1 MHMNTYKLSGHE
13 TFQCRHFWLKKG
25 HDFLLEKNSFKA
37 NDAVVKL
44 GVGKNMIASIQHWMR
59 VFGLIN
65 NGVEVELTDFSYKIF
80 SNDGYDP
87 FLEDVNSLYLLHY
100 QLLKNDIPSLY
111 GIVFNEFR
119 RVRISRDFTAG
130 QISDFM
136 RRKLDKDNV
145 QFSENTLKSDVK
157 VFLRMYHASAKKGM
171 KSIEDDFA
179 SVLLGLEMFEPVE
192 GVFIEGEQV
201 FRFQYEIKKA
211 LDYRIFLFAILDTFE
226 GSESISVEEIEKMI
240 GDKFLCSKEGVELK
254 LQELQESKYLV
265 YKDDAGRREVQMK
278 RKVDKW
284 DVLNKYY
291 GRV

>member
-1 MHMNTYKLSGHE
+1 MNTYKLSGHE

-25 HDFLLEKNSFKA
+25 HDFLVDKNSFKA

-44 GVGKNMIASIQHWMR
+44 GVGKNMITSIQHWMK
-59 VFGLIN
+59 VFGLIK
-65 NGVEVELTDFSYKIF
+65 NGLEVELTDLSHKIF
-80 SNDGYDP
+80 ADDGFDP
-87 FLEDVNSLYLLHY
+87 FLEDLNSLYLLHY
-100 QLLKNDIPSLY
+100 QLLNNDIPSLY

-119 RVRISRDFTAG
+119 RLRISRDFTSG
-130 QISDFM
+130 QIFDFM
-136 RRKLDKDNV
+136 KRKLDKENV
-145 QFSENTLKSDVK
+145 QYSDNTLKTDIK
-157 VFLRMYHASAKKGM
+157 VFLRMYQTSAKKGM

-179 SVLLGLEMFEPVE
+179 SVLLGLAMFEPVE

-211 LDYRIFLFAILDTFE
+211 LDCRIFLFAILDTFE
-226 GSESISVEEIEKMI
+226 GQESVSVEEIEKMI

-254 LQELQESKYLV
+254 LQELQDKKFLV

-278 RKVDKW
+278 KKLDKW

>member
-1 MHMNTYKLSGHE
+1 MNTYKLSGHE

>member
-1 MHMNTYKLSGHE
+1 MNTYKFSGHE

-25 HDFLLEKNSFKA
+25 HDFLVEENSFKA

-44 GVGKNMIASIQHWMR
+44 GVGKNMITSIQHWMK
-59 VFGLIN
+59 VFGLLEN
-65 NGVEVELTDFSYKIF
+65 DAEVQLTDFSYKIF
-80 SNDGYDP
+80 SDEGYDP

-100 QLLKNDIPSLY
+100 NLLNNDIASLY
-111 GIVFNEFR
+111 GIVFSEFR

-130 QISDFM
+130 QISDFLK
-136 RRKLDKDNV
+136 RKLDKENI
-145 QFSENTLKSDVK
+145 QSSKNTLNSDVK
-157 VFLRMYHASAKKGM
+157 VFLRMYQASAKKGM

-201 FRFQYEIKKA
+201 FRFKYDDKKG
-211 LDYRIFLFAILDTFE
+211 LDARIFLFAILDSFE
-226 GSESISVEEIEKMI
+226 GLESISVEEIEKTI

-254 LQELQESKYLV
+254 LEWLQEKNFLV
-265 YKDDAGRREVQMK
+265 YKNDAGRREIQMK
-278 RKVDKW
+278 KKQDKW

-291 GRV
+291 GTV